1 MLKFFSSPLAPD
13 EFVTK
18 LKTFVD
24 EEEIDAGSP
33 TQFSGDRPVVG
44 RFNSSRF
51 TLQRRVGIPWYLW
64 WLTPGQWFK
73 PFVNGTVTAS
83 KESGSKIELTGGT
96 PLLVKL
102 LWVLV
107 LLGAAGLITAFAVFS
122 YPYNLSHDPAHTARN
137 FLAAIMLLNVV
148 AGILVVLPII
158 GWIQTRGH
166 LADILKEL
174 QNHLELRPID

>member
-1 MLKFFSSPLAPD
+1 MLKFFSSPLPPD

-24 EEEIDAGSP
+24 EEEIDPGSP

-44 RFNSSRF
+44 RFNAGHF
-51 TLQRRVGIPWYLW
+51 TLQRRIGIPWYLW

-73 PFVNGTVTAS
+73 PYVNGTVTAA
-83 KESGSKIELTGGT
+83 KESGSKIEITGGT
-96 PLLVKL
+96 PLLVKI

-107 LLGAAGLITAFAVFS
+107 LLGAAGSITAAAVFS
-122 YPYNLSHDPAHTARN
+122 YPYNLSHDPAHTAGN
-137 FLAAIMLLNVV
+137 LLEGIVLLNVV

-158 GWIQTRGH
+158 GWLQTRLH
-166 LADILKEL
+166 LGDILKEL
-174 QNHLELRPID
+174 QNHLDLRPIE

>member
-1 MLKFFSSPLAPD
+1 MLKFFSSPLPPD

-24 EEEIDAGSP
+24 EEEIDPGSP

-44 RFNSSRF
+44 RFDVGHF

-73 PFVNGTVTAS
+73 PYVKGTVTSA

-96 PLLVKL
+96 PLLIKI

-107 LLGAAGLITAFAVFS
+107 FLGAAGFITVAGILS
-122 YPYNLSHDPAHTARN
+122 YPYNLSHDPAHTAEY
-137 FLAAIMLLNVV
+137 FLEAIVLLNVV
-148 AGILVVLPII
+148 SGILVVLPII
-158 GWIQTRGH
+158 GWLQTRFD

-174 QNHLELRPID
+174 QSHLDLRPVD